1 MSRAPRLQTAKRDW
15 GSDDSATPILH
26 VDMDAFFVSVE
37 LLSKPHL
44 RGIPLAVGG
53 QERGVISAASYEAR
67 TFGVNSA
74 MPVARAKRLCP
85 QLVILPVDSER
96 YRDVSH
102 RIMDF
107 LRSITPLVEQVSV
120 DEAFLDVSGVRKLFG
135 SPLEIGRMIRHEIR
149 AREGVPAS
157 VGIASTKH
165 LAKIASTQAKP
176 DGLLLVPESASLA
189 FLHPLP
195 IGALWGVG
203 EKTRAILERKGV
215 KTVGDIAELG
225 EKTLI
230 RMLGTAAGEKLFAL
244 CMNRDTRSVIPQRD
258 EKSMSKERTFFDPL
272 LDRSSVEA
280 VILEQSHDLGQRLRA
295 HGVRAATISLKVRS
309 VGFATISRSVTL
321 PVATDR
327 NADIFAAAQR
337 LFDAVS
343 FPDGGVRLVGVR
355 AAGLVP
361 RDSGMQLSFGDDGRR
376 EAIDHTFDEVRER
389 FGRSALLAGRLVL
402 PSPDAIG
409 YPKGSN

>member
-1 MSRAPRLQTAKRDW
+1 MSRAPRSQAAKRDW

-37 LLSKPHL
+37 LLRRPHL

-67 TFGVNSA
+67 AFGVNSA
-74 MPVARAKRLCP
+74 MPVAQAKRLCP
-85 QLVILPVDSER
+85 QLVILPVDGQR
-96 YRDVSH
+96 YHDVSL
-102 RIMDF
+102 RIMNF
-107 LRSITPLVEQVSV
+107 LRSITPLVEQLSV

-135 SPLEIGRMIRHEIR
+135 SPIVIGQMIRREIR

-189 FLHPLP
+189 FLHSLP

-203 EKTRAILERKGV
+203 EKTRAILERRGAS
-215 KTVGDIAELG
+215 TVGDIAALG

-230 RMLGTAAGEKLFAL
+230 RMLGAAAGSRLFAL
-244 CMNRDTRSVIPQRD
+244 CMNRDERVVVPQRE

-280 VILEQSHDLGQRLRA
+280 VILEQAHDLGQRLRA
-295 HGVRAATISLKVRS
+295 HGMRAANVSLKIRS
-309 VGFATISRSVTL
+309 VGFATISRSATL
-321 PVATDR
+321 SVATDR
-327 NADIFAAAQR
+327 NADIFSAAQR
-337 LFDAVS
+337 LFAAAP

-355 AAGLVP
+355 VAALVP
-361 RDSGMQLSFGDDGRR
+361 HEAGVQLSFGDDGRR
-376 EAIDHTFDEVRER
+376 EVMDHTLDAVRER
-389 FGRSALLAGRLVL
+389 FGRSALVAGRLL
-402 PSPDAIG
+402 KPQG
-409 YPKGSN
+409 